1 MKNLDEKTRAYSLKN
16 ALAHNGKAQQG
27 AVISSLF
34 NEGLKK
40 EDVKKYIKKISKVVG
55 EVNSM
60 SEDEQKKE
68 FDKLED
74 TISKRKVREGLV
86 DLPNV
91 KKSGVIMRFSPAP
104 SGRLHIG
111 HVRTAAISY
120 LYVKK
125 YGGKFYVR
133 IEDTNPDTID
143 KSNYKFIEQE
153 MRWLFGKGFDLV
165 VQSERMEL
173 YYKYAEKLINKKA
186 AYVCTCSGDIFREFV
201 KKQKNCPCRKLG
213 VKENLDRWK
222 KMFDK
227 HGYKMGGAVLRFKSN
242 MEHKNPAMRDFPLA
256 RINETPHPLQKK
268 KYRVWPLMNL
278 AVAVD
283 DIEMKMT
290 HIIRG
295 KDHKDNAERQKMIY
309 KVLGKTYPWTGFIG
323 RYKFKD
329 VDLSKRK
336 IKAGIE
342 SGKYS
347 GWDDPKLLTV
357 AALKKKYSPEVFL
370 KFTEHMGT
378 GEVDRILDRKEFF
391 KLLDTFNK

>member
-153 MRWLFGKGFDLV
+153 MRWLFGKG
-165 VQSERMEL
+165 
-173 YYKYAEKLINKKA
+173 
-186 AYVCTCSGDIFREFV
+186 CSRWYRYNII
-201 KKQKNCPCRKLG
+201 CRK
-213 VKENLDRWK
+213 E
-222 KMFDK
+222 
-227 HGYKMGGAVLRFKSN
+227 
-242 MEHKNPAMRDFPLA
+242 E
-256 RINETPHPLQKK
+256 
-268 KYRVWPLMNL
+268 
-278 AVAVD
+278 
-283 DIEMKMT
+283 
-290 HIIRG
+290 
-295 KDHKDNAERQKMIY
+295 
-309 KVLGKTYPWTGFIG
+309 
-323 RYKFKD
+323 
-329 VDLSKRK
+329 
-336 IKAGIE
+336 
-342 SGKYS
+342 
-347 GWDDPKLLTV
+347 
-357 AALKKKYSPEVFL
+357 
-370 KFTEHMGT
+370 
-378 GEVDRILDRKEFF
+378 
-391 KLLDTFNK
+391 